1 MVGCGELV
9 QQGNQ
14 LEKRLGIEPLWRET
28 ERVVQGRIGPVGPF
42 ARDAEGAALQ
52 LAQDERV
59 DATCAPLFEYFEVLA
74 SKRVEGV
81 TNLRPSQMHAGLKCS
96 SR

>member
-1 MVGCGELV
+1 MVGSGELV

-14 LEKRLGIEPLWRET
+14 LEKRLGIEPLRRET

-52 LAQDERV
+52 LAEDQSV
-59 DATCAPLFEYFEVLA
+59 DAGQASFLEHFEALAP
-74 SKRVEGV
+74 KRVGRV
-81 TNLRPSQMHAGLKCS
+81 TDLSPSQMRAGLKCS
-96 SR
+96 SH